1 MPKILILFL
10 TLLFPYMTA
19 LLEYT
24 LTNLIT
30 LIEFLIVLLEH
41 THMIQKLGLIIMST
55 RLF

>member
-24 LTNLIT
+24 LINLII

-55 RLF
+55 